1 MKQLVSVVV
10 PVYNAEKN
18 LSKCIESLLAQTYED
33 IEIILVDD
41 ESKDSS
47 LNICEAYAAR
57 DSRIVVLQQKNAGCG
72 EARNTGI
79 AKAQG
84 AYVATVDSDD
94 WVEPDYI
101 EAMMS
106 VALKDPE
113 IDYVKCGFYYVSG
126 NEVTGTENWKS
137 GIITGDKRMEY
148 LQKGIFW
155 IVVWNALYKRELAA
169 KVKQPGLMG
178 QDNYTSFFYMLYS
191 RKVGV
196 VDRPLYYYWANPK
209 GATGDPAKQVKRR
222 LHLLTNTEMILQR
235 IQDEKLNVDKDTM
248 SWLQFKWAKEWYHY
262 IRENKEMKKIS
273 LRKYKKIIN
282 NLDLRRKISF
292 VVLVFWRS
300 LKGLH
305 IKNK

>member
-18 LSKCIESLLAQTYED
+18 LSKCIESLLAQTYEN

-47 LNICEAYAAR
+47 LNICKAYAAR

-235 IQDEKLNVDKDTM
+235 IRNEKLNVDKDTM
-248 SWLQFKWAKEWYHY
+248 SWLQSKWAKEWYHY
-262 IRENKEMKKIS
+262 IRENKDVRDVESKKRRAIS
-273 LRKYKKIIN
+273 SFLGWRRWLMFWLILLKRK
-282 NLDLRRKISF
+282 L
-292 VVLVFWRS
+292 
-300 LKGLH
+300 
-305 IKNK
+305 